1 MSLVAAPP
9 AAAPDPVPEKSTA
22 DGKRDPEEKRAPGAS
37 WKADETHH
45 LPKNR
50 LPIVFLALALSVF
63 LSAMDQTIV
72 ATALPTIVEKLGGGS
87 EYSWVGSAYL
97 LAAATLSP
105 LYGKLSD
112 IFGRKP
118 LLYSSIFVFLIGS
131 ALCGAAQNMTWLVV
145 CRAVQ
150 GIGGGGIMQLVNITI
165 SDIVSLEDRGKYIG
179 LLGATWG
186 IASVVGPLLGGVLA
200 ERASWRWCFFINLPT
215 GGLAATLLFFFL
227 NLNPRPLR
235 TFRQHNQEFDYIG
248 LFLIVSGVVCLLLGF
263 NFGETSWS
271 SAQTIALLTVGGV
284 LLVAGGVNEGLT
296 KRSPI
301 IPPRLFQTRTTAV
314 ILICTFFHAI
324 AFFSG
329 AYYLP
334 LYFQVLGSS
343 ATGAGVRMLP
353 FSLGSA
359 LVSASSGQVVART
372 REYRPVIWFAWPILV
387 LGFGLLTTLDDKS
400 SVVKKVLYPLVSAL
414 GVGCLFQTP
423 LIGLQAAMPIKDMA
437 TSTATYGFIR
447 TLGGTVA
454 IAMGQAIISS
464 TLRKRIHRIR
474 NLTLSLNT
482 SPASLSQNVV
492 NLKFIADPVQ
502 RQEVIHAY
510 ARSISMIWLVV
521 TPILGAGLVMTL
533 FIRRYTLERTIV
545 RNPGKEKMAEDV
557 EKGPDAETEATPA
570 EGSDDVDGNEKDVT
584 RKGSMDK
591 ERKEELKEQEKG
603 PETV

>member
-1 MSLVAAPP
+1 MPSAPT
-9 AAAPDPVPEKSTA
+9 ASPDPVETNA
-22 DGKRDPEEKRAPGAS
+22 AEEKRAVEEKRVPGAS
-37 WKADETHH
+37 WKENETHH

-50 LPIVFLALALSVF
+50 LSIVFLALTLTVF
-63 LSAMDQTIV
+63 LAAMDQTIV
-72 ATALPTIVEKLGGGS
+72 ATALPTIVDKLGGGS

-97 LAAATLSP
+97 LAAAALSP

-118 LLYSSIFVFLIGS
+118 LLYSSIIIFLIGS

-150 GIGGGGIMQLVNITI
+150 GIGGGGILQLVNITI

-179 LLGATWG
+179 LIGATWG
-186 IASVVGPLLGGVLA
+186 IASVVGPLLGGALA
-200 ERASWRWCFFINLPT
+200 EKASWRWCFFINLPT
-215 GGLAATLLFFFL
+215 GGIAAALLFFFL

-235 TFRQHNQEFDYIG
+235 TFREHNQEFDYVG
-248 LFLIVSGVVCLLLGF
+248 LILVVSGVVCLLVGF
-263 NFGETSWS
+263 NSSETSWS
-271 SAQTIALLTVGGV
+271 SAETIALLTVGGV
-284 LLVAGGVNEGLT
+284 LIVAAGVNECFT

-301 IPPRLFQTRTTAV
+301 IPPRLFQTRTTAA
-314 ILICTFFHAI
+314 ILVSTFFHALG
-324 AFFSG
+324 FFSG

-334 LYFQVLGSS
+334 LFFQVLGSS

-359 LVSASSGQVVART
+359 LVSALSGQIVTRL
-372 REYRPVIWFAWPILV
+372 REYRPVIWFAWPV
-387 LGFGLLTTLDDKS
+387 MTLGFGLMITLDEKS
-400 SVVKKVLYPLVSAL
+400 GAAKEAVYPLVAAL

-437 TSTATYGFIR
+437 TSTSTYGFIR

-464 TLRKRIHRIR
+464 TLRKKIAQIP
-474 NLTLSLNT
+474 NLTLNINT

-492 NLKFIADPVQ
+492 NLKFISDPVQ
-502 RQEVIHAY
+502 RAEVIHAY

-521 TPILGAGLVMTL
+521 TPILGAGCVLTL
-533 FIRRYTLERTIV
+533 LLRRYTLERTIV
-545 RNPGKEKMAEDV
+545 RNPGKDKTAGDA
-557 EKGPDAETEATPA
+557 EKGRETEGPSAA
-570 EGSDDVDGNEKDVT
+570 ASDDIHDTDNDRETGDGATMREGGSLDKT
-584 RKGSMDK
+584 KGS
-591 ERKEELKEQEKG
+591 EEKG
-603 PETV
+603 AGTV